1 MKRIISLC
9 AIAIIAGT
17 TPSLAKTWRLNPNP
31 EAHADF
37 TSIADAMADDRVEE
51 GDELLLDPGTYSESA
66 VVRKKNITITGPG
79 YLMST
84 NTDWHEGQH
93 AQLHEISLQ
102 GNCTI
107 QGVRVL
113 FDIHLNNGYNSVIRC
128 QVPYENRGIICYG
141 NFDVITNNYV
151 SKIQAHNNTLITN
164 NIVTDYMIS
173 GTDCRVENNTLVG
186 STKGFSYNLM
196 YGFKNSIIKNNIVIN
211 TLEGVNSNNIPYRT
225 QTINFNPDDNN
236 TIINN
241 VLSCPAKYA
250 DVNYPNNEYV
260 DASLANTFID
270 NITGDRYLLRDDS
283 VAKGKATDGG
293 DCGAFG
299 GATPYVL
306 SGLPYGMPHIT
317 EAQIPST
324 PTDGKLNIKLKIATQ
339 NE

>member
-84 NTDWHEGQH
+84 NTDWHEGRH
-93 AQLHEISLQ
+93 AELTSGIILY

-107 QGVRVL
+107 QGVKASSFSL
-113 FDIHLNNGYNSVIRC
+113 YNANNSVIRC
-128 QVPYENRGIICYG
+128 QALNEIHSHGTG
-141 NFDVITNNYV
+141 DVITNNFASSIIGYTR
-151 SKIQAHNNTLITN
+151 TLITN
-164 NIVTDYMIS
+164 NIVKSSIFS
-173 GTDCRVENNTLVG
+173 GTDCRVENNTVL
-186 STKGFSYNLM
+186 SHHTDYPIRNFT
-196 YGFKNSIIKNNIVIN
+196 NSIIKNNIVIN
-211 TLEGVNSNNIPYRT
+211 TQTGVHSDNIPYRT
-225 QTINFNPDDNN
+225 QTISFNPDDNN

-293 DCGAFG
+293 ECGAFG

>member
-51 GDELLLDPGTYSESA
+51 GDELLLDPGSYPGA
-66 VVRKKNITITGPG
+66 DVRKKNITITGPG

-84 NTDWHEGQH
+84 NTDWHEGRH
-93 AQLHEISLQ
+93 AELTGSISLN

-107 QGVRVL
+107 QGVKAHSISL
-113 FDIHLNNGYNSVIRC
+113 SNGNNSVIRC
-128 QVPYENRGIICYG
+128 HIPSYGISSYG
-141 NFDVITNNYV
+141 DNDVITNNYV
-151 SKIQAHNNTLITN
+151 DIIAAHYNTLITN
-164 NIVTDYMIS
+164 NIVTSSIID
-173 GTDCRVENNTLVG
+173 GTNCHVENNTVVSATNDSRGLIR
-186 STKGFSYNLM
+186 GFR
-196 YGFKNSIIKNNIVIN
+196 NSIIKNNIVIN
-211 TLEGVNSNNIPYRT
+211 KLTGVNSDNIPNKTR
-225 QTINFNPDDNN
+225 TINFIPDDNN

-293 DCGAFG
+293 ECGAFG
-299 GATPYVL
+299 SATPYVL

>member
-51 GDELLLDPGTYSESA
+51 GDELLLDPGSYPGAE
-66 VVRKKNITITGPG
+66 VRKKNITITGPG

-84 NTDWHEGQH
+84 NTDWHEGRH
-93 AQLHEISLQ
+93 AELTSNLSLY

-107 QGVRVL
+107 QGVKAHQISL
-113 FDIHLNNGYNSVIRC
+113 QNGGNTVTRC
-128 QVPYENRGIICYG
+128 QIPSFSIYTDGKNDIIT
-141 NFDVITNNYV
+141 DNYV
-151 SKIQAHNNTLITN
+151 WSINLSAIDGFCPIITN
-164 NIVTDYMIS
+164 NIVRNTITGGKNCLVEYNTVVGAVGGHLIS
-173 GTDCRVENNTLVG
+173 
-186 STKGFSYNLM
+186 
-196 YGFKNSIIKNNIVIN
+196 GFKNSIIKNNIVIN
-211 TLEGVNSNNIPYRT
+211 TLGGNISSDPNVPNKTR
-225 QTINFNPDDNN
+225 TINFIPDDNN

-250 DVNYPNNEYV
+250 DANYPNNEYV
-260 DASLANTFID
+260 DASLSNTFID

>member
-9 AIAIIAGT
+9 AIAIIVGT

-51 GDELLLDPGTYSESA
+51 GDELLLDPGSYSGAE
-66 VVRKKNITITGPG
+66 VRKKNITITGPG

-84 NTDWHEGQH
+84 NTDWHEGRH
-93 AQLHEISLQ
+93 AELTSNLSLY

-107 QGVRVL
+107 QGVKAYSISL
-113 FDIHLNNGYNSVIRC
+113 SNGNNSVIRC
-128 QVPYENRGIICYG
+128 HIPSYGISSYG
-141 NFDVITNNYV
+141 DNDNDVITNNYV
-151 SKIQAHNNTLITN
+151 YIIQAHNNTLITN
-164 NIVTDYMIS
+164 NIVTSYITG
-173 GTDCRVENNTLVG
+173 GTNCHVENNTVV
-186 STKGFSYNLM
+186 STSDNSWGLIRSFR
-196 YGFKNSIIKNNIVIN
+196 NSIIKNNIVIN
-211 TLEGVNSNNIPYRT
+211 KKTGINSANIPYKT
-225 QTINFNPDDNN
+225 QTIEFTPDHNN

-260 DASLANTFID
+260 DASLDNTFID

>member
-51 GDELLLDPGTYSESA
+51 GDELLLDPGSYAGAE
-66 VVRKKNITITGPG
+66 VRKKNITITGPG

-84 NTDWHEGQH
+84 NTDWHEGRH
-93 AQLHEISLQ
+93 AELTGGISLH

-107 QGVRVL
+107 QGVKVTQYIYL
-113 FDIHLNNGYNSVIRC
+113 YNGYNSVIRC
-128 QVPYENRGIICYG
+128 QVSNENRGIISNGSY
-141 NFDVITNNYV
+141 DVITNNYV
-151 SKIQAHNNTLITN
+151 DRIQAHNSTMVTN
-164 NIVTDYMIS
+164 NIVIGRISS
-173 GTDCRVENNTLVG
+173 GTDCHVENNTVVTNRQSPSLIYD
-186 STKGFSYNLM
+186 FR
-196 YGFKNSIIKNNIVIN
+196 NSIIKNNIVIN
-211 TLEGVNSNNIPYRT
+211 TATGVDSDNIPYKTRT
-225 QTINFNPDDNN
+225 IESYPNNNN